1 MKRIYENWN
10 KFLLKEEL
18 ERYVKNGMIELFH
31 YSRRDMDKIPL
42 DPERFRSSR
51 MSYSKRDYNVSSFPR
66 VFFYLDPSHL
76 ETVVAGSK
84 RNLYSVEVPASDIYN
99 LVEDPEDLLHKS
111 KKASGMVVPNL
122 DKVLKSLA
130 KEDKPGLYPEYFT
143 PIRGEDAK
151 RYRGVYYRIN
161 QGTKDIVVWFDE
173 IEATRVEREET

>member
-1 MKRIYENWN
+1 MDTIHNNWQ
-10 KFLLKEEL
+10 KFLLKEEI
-18 ERYVKNGMIELFH
+18 EKYIEAGEIELFRF
-31 YSRRDMDKIPL
+31 SGRDMDVIPL
-42 DPERFRSSR
+42 DPEKFRSAR
-51 MSYSKRDYNVSSFPR
+51 MSYSKNDYNVSSFPR

-84 RNLYSVEVPASDIYN
+84 NNLYSVKVPASDIYD

-143 PIRGEDAK
+143 PIRDEDAK
-151 RYRGVYYRIN
+151 RYKGVYYRIN
-161 QGTKDIVVWFDE
+161 QGTKDIVVWFDN
-173 IEATRVEREET
+173 IEATRIERESL

>member
-1 MKRIYENWN
+1 MAQANIPYSTSLG
-10 KFLLKEEL
+10 LLSLGLPSWLSRLKGL
-18 ERYVKNGMIELFH
+18 E
-31 YSRRDMDKIPL
+31 
-42 DPERFRSSR
+42 
-51 MSYSKRDYNVSSFPR
+51 PR
-66 VFFYLDPSHL
+66 VYGKTISIKEIDDSDDITDITIT
-76 ETVVAGSK
+76 EGESKVAGSK

-173 IEATRVEREET
+173 IEATREDYKTYVNRKIQNYSVGTKK